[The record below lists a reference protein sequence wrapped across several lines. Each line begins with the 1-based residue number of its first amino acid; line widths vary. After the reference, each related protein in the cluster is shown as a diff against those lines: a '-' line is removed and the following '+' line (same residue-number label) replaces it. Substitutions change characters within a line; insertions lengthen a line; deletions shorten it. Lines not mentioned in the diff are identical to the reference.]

1 MLKDMMQQKDKG
13 ECIKAMMIELGD
25 HESRNHWTVINRSD
39 MPPGVKTILAIWSFK
54 RKRFPYGRIMKH
66 RVRLCT
72 HGGMQQWGVDYLET
86 YSPVV
91 N

>member
-1 MLKDMMQQKDKG
+1 MMRQEDKG
-13 ECIKAMMIELGD
+13 EFIKAMMIELGD

-39 MPPGVKTILAIWSFK
+39 MPRDVKTIFAIWSFK
-54 RKRFPYGRIMKH
+54 RKRFPDGRIMKH
-66 RVRLCT
+66 KARLYT
-72 HGGMQQWGVDYLET
+72 HGGMQQWGVDYWEI